1 MGKPSDSL
9 STHTNLAMII
19 LIQAVIYCSIWLWD
33 EYVAS
38 YLTLIFPGL
47 ILAVL
52 IIATLAD
59 LIEPSRIPKW
69 YYGLMIVS
77 ILTPLLIGTLFYFI
91 YEGRLDWLK

>member
-1 MGKPSDSL
+1 MSKQSDPQ
-9 STHTNLAMII
+9 STPANLVIVI
-19 LIQAVIYCSIWLWD
+19 LIQAVVYFGIWLWD

-38 YLTLIFPGL
+38 YLSLIFPGL